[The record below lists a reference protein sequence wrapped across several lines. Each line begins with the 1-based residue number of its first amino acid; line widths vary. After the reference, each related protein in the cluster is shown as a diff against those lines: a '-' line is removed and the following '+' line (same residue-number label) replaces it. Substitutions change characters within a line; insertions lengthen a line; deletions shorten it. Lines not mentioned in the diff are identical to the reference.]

1 MVCCVDVIWYV
12 VWYDTLLSVS
22 FNMLLYAW
30 LGMLIDSTLLWD
42 MFLMRRFI
50 CCWSELG
57 CYVIACHC
65 FGSSCFSMKS
75 CGGYYFRTHRVP

>member
-42 MFLMRRFI
+42 MLLMRRFI
-50 CCWSELG
+50 FGVNWVVMSLR
-57 CYVIACHC
+57 VIVLVQVV
-65 FGSSCFSMKS
+65 
-75 CGGYYFRTHRVP
+75 FR

>member
-1 MVCCVDVIWYV
+1 MVYCVDVIWYV

-42 MFLMRRFI
+42 MLLMRRFHI
-50 CCWSELG
+50 GLNWVVMSLR
-57 CYVIACHC
+57 VIVLVQVV
-65 FGSSCFSMKS
+65 
-75 CGGYYFRTHRVP
+75 FR